1 MQHWSKKFLKY
12 KKERAYF
19 YNFCFFFY
27 IIFKNKKFL
36 PFKYPFKNDNSKIE
50 PKFIAKLSKKY
61 IVPIYLCPLCP
72 VWLLPLAQ
80 VWCSEHAQWPALGTL
95 HLSLGSRVPDQGVR
109 GCPWPTGRETS
120 RAACCQDVCAQPTG
134 PTGGTAGAD
143 ASSWL
148 RTHTLFSAAVLKA
161 QPEGLCA
168 SLGL

>member
-61 IVPIYLCPLCP
+61 IVPYTSVPSAQYTQSPPLSKLFTR
-72 VWLLPLAQ
+72 V
-80 VWCSEHAQWPALGTL
+80 VIFVIIHESTL
-95 HLSLGSRVPDQGVR
+95 TQQCHPKLTLRFSLGVVHFMD
-109 GCPWPTGRETS
+109 
-120 RAACCQDVCAQPTG
+120 
-134 PTGGTAGAD
+134 
-143 ASSWL
+143 
-148 RTHTLFSAAVLKA
+148 F
-161 QPEGLCA
+161 
-168 SLGL
+168 